1 MHFFSKTTI
10 ALTVALAAF
19 SDATSHGRHRYRHF
33 NRQDSSLSV
42 PLSTGYATPTSSM
55 GEAPAKKPVDTAL
68 AGMTSSPAP
77 MGTGTNPKPTPQD
90 PSCTVITSV
99 VTYTLGPGNSVTSY
113 TYTTSVPITHETRT
127 VIPTPVGPQS
137 SVPPTTT
144 RTTTTTSTST
154 STEWVTVSEV
164 CTSASQGA
172 PGSAQTKAPE
182 NPAGNPGPAP
192 TSAPQP
198 PAGAPGPDNTC
209 PCTCPPPSTVTVT
222 QATATVTATVTQAT
236 ATVTVTVSTESK
248 PTKAQEAEAG
258 NHTSA
263 MKSPDQATPP
273 FPSPKPT
280 HPAHPSHPPHH
291 SHPSQGMP
299 HGTGSPAYHFP
310 TGLAY

>member
-33 NRQDSSLSV
+33 NRQDSSVSV
-42 PLSTGYATPTSSM
+42 PLGTGYPTPTSTM
-55 GEAPAKKPVDTAL
+55 GEAPAKKPVDTSL
-68 AGMTSSPAP
+68 PGMTSVSVPT
-77 MGTGTNPKPTPQD
+77 GTGSNPKPTPHD

-99 VTYTLGPGNSVTSY
+99 VSYTLGPGNSVTSY

-127 VIPTPVGPQS
+127 VIPTPVGPPS
-137 SVPPTTT
+137 SVTPTT
-144 RTTTTTSTST
+144 RTTTSTSTST
-154 STEWVTVSEV
+154 STEWVTVTEN

-182 NPAGNPGPAP
+182 KPAGNPGQAP
-192 TSAPQP
+192 TNAPQP

-209 PCTCPPPSTVTVT
+209 PCPCPPPF
-222 QATATVTATVTQAT
+222 TATVTATVTQAT
-236 ATVTVTVSTESK
+236 ATVTMTVTT
-248 PTKAQEAEAG
+248 PTKAQEAG
-258 NHTSA
+258 NHA
-263 MKSPDQATPP
+263 PAVKSPDQATPQ
-273 FPSPKPT
+273 FPSLKPT
-280 HPAHPSHPPHH
+280 HPAHPSHP
-291 SHPSQGMP
+291 SHGMP